1 MFGDLRTPAFTN
13 AYQRYRWDANR
24 NCLDDYSS
32 QWDVTVLGMGTTR
45 GETIYTPDSGY
56 DIGGDYEYLVL
67 YAGETDLT
75 LHIGREDEFFGY
87 VLHIDGVCTDPDLLA
102 LYRQNHAAGRG
113 NLPALRGHQAFGVA
127 VGSEIQVAVRDTGT
141 FMDPRS
147 RNDWWQGR

>member
-1 MFGDLRTPAFTN
+1 MCIR
-13 AYQRYRWDANR
+13 
-24 NCLDDYSS
+24 
-32 QWDVTVLGMGTTR
+32 
-45 GETIYTPDSGY
+45 DS
-56 DIGGDYEYLVL
+56 
-67 YAGETDLT
+67 
-75 LHIGREDEFFGY
+75 
-87 VLHIDGVCTDPDLLA
+87 VCTDPDLLA